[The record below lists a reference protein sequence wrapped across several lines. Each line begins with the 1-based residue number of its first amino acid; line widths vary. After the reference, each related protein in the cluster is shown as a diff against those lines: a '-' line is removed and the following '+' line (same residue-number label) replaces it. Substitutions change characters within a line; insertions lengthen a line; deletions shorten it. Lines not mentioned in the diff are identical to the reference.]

1 MTTNL
6 NIPIYSTEEDNDEYD
21 LNELKETMT
30 TKPLYILIK
39 LDVDEEIVTKD
50 NVETYVNNHCNAFE
64 YKWED
69 YLLGS
74 EEHPNVRINEE
85 EIWIEGENNGITITE
100 DDWL

>member
-1 MTTNL
+1 MS
-6 NIPIYSTEEDNDEYD
+6 I
-21 LNELKETMT
+21 
-30 TKPLYILIK
+30 KPLYILIK
-39 LDVDEEIVTKD
+39 LDVDGEIVTKD

>member
-1 MTTNL
+1 MKGL
-6 NIPIYSTEEDNDEYD
+6 QKSRRLD
-21 LNELKETMT
+21 LMT
-30 TKPLYILIK
+30 TKPLYLLIK
-39 LDVDEEIVTKD
+39 LDVDGEIVTKD

-85 EIWIEGENNGITITE
+85 EIWIEGENDGITITE